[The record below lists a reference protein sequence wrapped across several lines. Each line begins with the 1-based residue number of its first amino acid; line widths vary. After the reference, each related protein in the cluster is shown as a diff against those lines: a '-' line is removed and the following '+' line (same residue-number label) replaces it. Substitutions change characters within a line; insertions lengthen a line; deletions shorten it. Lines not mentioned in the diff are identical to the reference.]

1 MIPRYSAAIAGE
13 DHHRLVDHL
22 RRHDRQEDL
31 CFALWR
37 PSTGDR
43 RTTALVREAI
53 LPGEGERH
61 VHGNASFESA
71 YVLRAARIAADQ
83 GAGLAFLHAH
93 PSGGGWQAL
102 GDVDRRA
109 EASIANLAHEF
120 TGQPLL
126 GLTLGGIH
134 ESWSARMW
142 DRGGGRERAPTW
154 CESVRVVGNR
164 LLLTFN
170 EDLRP
175 VPAIQ
180 ATQMR
185 TLHAWGEEVQAN
197 LSRLRV
203 LVVGVGSV
211 GLLILESLARMGI
224 EHIAAMDFDSV
235 EFVNLDRLHGATR
248 LDARLHRSKVH
259 VARRILGEAATAARP
274 LHEAWEYSVCEP
286 AGLVRL
292 LDFDVVFSCVDR
304 PWPRHVLN
312 TVAHADL
319 VPVIDGGLRLEPA
332 PHRGL
337 RNAYWRAHVV
347 GPGRPCLACLGQY
360 NPGDVQA
367 ERDGSL
373 DDPSYIAGLATS
385 SPIRANQNVA
395 GLSIA
400 AASAQL
406 NQFLS
411 LVVAPSGLGDPG
423 PQRFSLANHRLEIV
437 DTQCEPGCAYQASR
451 GDGDGRL
458 SPTSRHL
465 AAEKARAA
473 HAAASRRASIR
484 AYRMVNDLLAA
495 GQRQLRKLITARPV
509 DVNH

>member
-1 MIPRYSAAIAGE
+1 MIPRYAVAIAGE
-13 DHHRLVDHL
+13 DHCRLVDHL
-22 RRHDRQEDL
+22 RRDDGQEDL

-53 LPGEGERH
+53 LPGDGERH
-61 VHGNASFESA
+61 VHGNASFESSYA
-71 YVLRAARIAADQ
+71 VRAARIAASQ

-93 PSGGGWQAL
+93 PAGGGWQAL
-102 GDVDRRA
+102 SNADRRA
-109 EASIANLAHEF
+109 EVSIANLAHEF

-126 GLTLGGIH
+126 GLTLGGAH
-134 ESWSARMW
+134 GSWSARMW
-142 DRGGGRERAPTW
+142 DQGHGRDRAPTW
-154 CESVRVVGNR
+154 CESVRIVGDR

-170 EDLRP
+170 DELRP
-175 VPAIQ
+175 VPAVQ
-180 ATQMR
+180 ATQVR
-185 TLHAWGEEVQAN
+185 TVHSWGAEVQAN

-211 GLLILESLARMGI
+211 GLLILERLARTGI
-224 EHIAAMDFDSV
+224 EHLGAMDFDGV

-248 LDARLHRSKVH
+248 LDARLYRSKTH
-259 VARRILGEAATAARP
+259 VARRILGQAATAARP
-274 LHEAWEYSVCEP
+274 LLEAWEYSVCEP

-332 PHRGL
+332 PHGGL
-337 RNAYWRAHVV
+337 RNAYWRAHVI

-373 DDPSYIAGLATS
+373 DDPSYIAGLPS
-385 SPIRANQNVA
+385 SGPIRANQNVA
-395 GLSIA
+395 ALAVA

-423 PQRFSLANHRLEIV
+423 PQRFSLANHRIEIV
-437 DTQCEPGCAYQASR
+437 DGKCETGCEYRASR
-451 GDGDGRL
+451 SDGDGRL
-458 SPTSRHL
+458 SPTFRHL
-465 AAEKARAA
+465 AAERARASR
-473 HAAASRRASIR
+473 AAASRRPSVR
-484 AYRMVNDLLAA
+484 AYRMVDDLLATS
-495 GQRQLRKLITARPV
+495 QRRLGHLLAARSVHV
-509 DVNH
+509 DR